1 MLPRCFVARPRFP
14 SHCLPLPAVPSAS
27 PPILFRREITISRK
41 LNLWCFLNE
50 RTMLGEKKK
59 RKKGGKKKI
68 IEEKKEITRWKKY
81 NILHPEVEIIKG
93 NFI

>member
-1 MLPRCFVARPRFP
+1 
-14 SHCLPLPAVPSAS
+14 
-27 PPILFRREITISRK
+27 
-41 LNLWCFLNE
+41 
-50 RTMLGEKKK
+50 MLGEKKK
-59 RKKGGKKKI
+59 EEKGGKKKI

>member
-1 MLPRCFVARPRFP
+1 MVF
-14 SHCLPLPAVPSAS
+14 S
-27 PPILFRREITISRK
+27 
-41 LNLWCFLNE
+41 E

-59 RKKGGKKKI
+59 KEEKGGKKKI